1 MTSIVQIGKPD
12 PRILIIRLG
21 AIGDVVRV
29 LPALHILRDAYPG
42 AWLDWVVE
50 ERCASVLEGHP
61 ALDELLVFERPKS
74 VRRAAAEFFQLCQ
87 RIRRKSY
94 DVVIDFH
101 GIFKSGLLV
110 AASGAPTRLGFAC
123 PRSRE
128 LSYLFTNARIP
139 LRSTHLNRVEENL
152 TLSKSLAPGA
162 SWPNLTVYVPMEVQE
177 EIDAYIEQTFDGGK
191 LLVALHVP
199 MPRGEKRWPAGHFAD
214 LADLLLADGRFD
226 VVLTWGPGQFG
237 CVHDVLSRCR
247 RSPHVAPEI
256 PDLKH
261 YAWLVHRA
269 DLFFGGDTGPMHIAW
284 VMGTPVVAVFG
295 GTDPAKHA
303 PYRVRHVILCDG
315 WQAGGPV
322 RPGRSGAQAR
332 LRRITP
338 EMAYE
343 ACVRVLADRSGN
355 GCHHEDRG
363 DTDPEEDALPESGV
377 PRTSGE
383 GPS

>member
-1 MTSIVQIGKPD
+1 MRSIVQIGKPD

-29 LPALHILRDAYPG
+29 LPALHILRDTYPK

-50 ERCASVLEGHP
+50 ERCASVLDGHP
-61 ALDELLVFERPKS
+61 ALDELLVFGRPKN
-74 VRRAAAEFFQLCQ
+74 VRLAAAEFLQLCQ
-87 RIRRKSY
+87 RIRRKTY

-101 GIFKSGLLV
+101 GILKSGLLV
-110 AASGAPTRLGFAC
+110 AASGAPTRVGFAP

-139 LRSTHLNRVEENL
+139 LRSQHLNRVEENL
-152 TLSKSLAPGA
+152 ILSRSLAPEA
-162 SWPNLTVYVPMEVQE
+162 SWPNLAVYVPAQVQE
-177 EIDAYIEQTFDGGK
+177 EVDAYIEATFDGGK

-199 MPRGEKRWPAGHFAD
+199 MPRGEKRWPPEHFAQ

-237 CVHDVLSRCR
+237 CVQEVLKRCR

-315 WQAGGPV
+315 WKAEDAA
-322 RPGRSGAQAR
+322 RPGRRGARER

-338 EMAYE
+338 DMAYE
-343 ACVRVLADRSGN
+343 ACVNVLADRCSN
-355 GCHHEDRG
+355 GCLEDDDVSQHG
-363 DTDPEEDALPESGV
+363 EKDLPRASG
-377 PRTSGE
+377 G
-383 GPS
+383 GQ